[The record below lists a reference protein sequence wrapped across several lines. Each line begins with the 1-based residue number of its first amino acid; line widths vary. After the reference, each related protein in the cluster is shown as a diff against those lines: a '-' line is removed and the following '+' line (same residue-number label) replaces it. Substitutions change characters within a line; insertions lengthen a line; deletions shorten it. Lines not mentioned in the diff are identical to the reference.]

1 MVEKMAKEMKSTPEM
16 EKKALTA
23 DEEELLKFLQQ
34 TQARICVAGSGG
46 SGCNTLSRMS
56 EVGIKGVDIIA
67 FNTDAQCLLYTKA
80 NRKILLGKKLTRGLG
95 AGSDPEV
102 GEAAAKEA
110 LEEMRKSIEGS
121 DLVFVTCGL
130 GGGTGTGSAH
140 VIAKVAKD
148 MGALTVGVVTL
159 PFTSEGP
166 VRMENALKGLTK
178 LRKEADTVIVIPNNK
193 VLKMVPDLPLNT
205 AFKIADE
212 VLTNA
217 VRGIT
222 ELITKPG
229 LVNLDFADL
238 RTILKSG
245 GCAMMGYGEAASEG
259 KSKDRALEAV
269 DAALESPLLDID
281 ISTASRAL
289 VNVTG
294 GADMSLGE
302 AESVV
307 EEIAKRIS
315 KNAHIIWG
323 AVVEPEMP
331 SNTIRV
337 LTVISG
343 AKMPE
348 FKVEEIERD
357 ADLDLDYAV

>member
-1 MVEKMAKEMKSTPEM
+1 MIKKNEKAEVREPRTKRDLS
-16 EKKALTA
+16 A
-23 DEEELLKFLQQ
+23 DEEELLKFLEQS
-34 TQARICVAGSGG
+34 QARIVVAGTGG
-46 SGCNTLSRMS
+46 SGCNTLSRMQD
-56 EVGIKGVDIIA
+56 VGIKSVQPIA

-80 NRKILLGKKLTRGLG
+80 SRKILLGKRLTRGLG

-102 GEAAAKEA
+102 GEAAAKESVEDIRES
-110 LEEMRKSIEGS
+110 LEGADM
-121 DLVFVTCGL
+121 VFVTCGL

-140 VIAKVAKD
+140 IIAKVAKD

-166 VRMENALKGLTK
+166 IRMENALKGLAK
-178 LRKEADTVIVIPNNK
+178 LRKEADTIIVIPNNR
-193 VLKMVPDLPLNT
+193 VLNMVPDLPLNT

-259 KSKDRALEAV
+259 KGKERALEAV
-269 DAALESPLLDID
+269 DAALDSPLLDVD
-281 ISTASRAL
+281 VSTGTRAL

-294 GADMSLGE
+294 GPDMTLGE
-302 AESVV
+302 AELVV
-307 EEIAKRIS
+307 EEIGRRID

-323 AVVEPEMP
+323 AVIEPEMA
-331 SNTIRV
+331 NNAMRV

-343 AKMPE
+343 AKMPDY
-348 FKVEEIERD
+348 KVEVLPDSTE
-357 ADLDLDYAV
+357 LDLDYAV